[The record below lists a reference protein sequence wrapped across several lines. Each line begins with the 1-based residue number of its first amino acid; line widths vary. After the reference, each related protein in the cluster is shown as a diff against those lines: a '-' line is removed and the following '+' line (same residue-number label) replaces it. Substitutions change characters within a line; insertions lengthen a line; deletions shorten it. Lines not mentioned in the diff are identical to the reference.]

1 MLEINYLKEITFCD
15 KNFMWS
21 NFRRFCVFIGES
33 VKRYLDKIVCFSYL
47 QKIIYIRF
55 LTKSLFSMISLV
67 IRIWIIVLRKTTGM
81 IITFSWYGHCIKKRI
96 FVLRKFVKR
105 RENIIFSVVSV
116 FFRFTE
122 ISYFLNF
129 PSNENV
135 RKQHLSS
142 NTYSSVNVKF
152 SHKIAGRKDDF
163 SLVFRSTF
171 RWRYLSENMKFSVLL
186 QRKQAIFWL
195 FIKDVY
201 VFPIS
206 CRKHDRRI
214 EDLFFLSFVVL
225 NAYSL

>member
-1 MLEINYLKEITFCD
+1 MKRAKEITFL
-15 KNFMWS
+15 F
-21 NFRRFCVFIGES
+21 VF
-33 VKRYLDKIVCFSYL
+33 
-47 QKIIYIRF
+47 
-55 LTKSLFSMISLV
+55 
-67 IRIWIIVLRKTTGM
+67 
-81 IITFSWYGHCIKKRI
+81 
-96 FVLRKFVKR
+96 
-105 RENIIFSVVSV
+105 V

-142 NTYSSVNVKF
+142 NTHSSVNMKF
-152 SHKIAGRKDDF
+152 SHKIAGRKDGF

-186 QRKQAIFWL
+186 QQKQAMFWL
-195 FIKDVY
+195 SIKDVY

-225 NAYSL
+225 NAHPL